1 MQLLTGDGCGGK
13 NASLC
18 GAVRVA
24 TPPSSPPSTCSKM
37 SVPPMVVALGTIASS
52 PRFFSFVVKA
62 GAGSCIEGI
71 ASSAGVANVVDV
83 NVNVGVGAGAGTGA
97 GGDAERDLAAVDIA
111 RGVANVGVDVEVAAV
126 ITSRCV
132 VTDGLFSAVVTNVVH
147 LGNAAPPPSLS
158 PPTTPLAAVLAPL
171 FLLLNSSFASSNRA
185 CRL

>member
-1 MQLLTGDGCGGK
+1 M
-13 NASLC
+13 
-18 GAVRVA
+18 
-24 TPPSSPPSTCSKM
+24 
-37 SVPPMVVALGTIASS
+37 
-52 PRFFSFVVKA
+52 
-62 GAGSCIEGI
+62 
-71 ASSAGVANVVDV
+71 DV